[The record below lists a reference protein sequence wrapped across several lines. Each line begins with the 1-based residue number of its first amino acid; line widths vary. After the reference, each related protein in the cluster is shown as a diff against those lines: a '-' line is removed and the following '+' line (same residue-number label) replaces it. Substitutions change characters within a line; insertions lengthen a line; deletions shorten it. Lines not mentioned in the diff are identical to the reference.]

1 MGPLGILLTLLACQL
16 LFNLVSAWFR
26 SRRAPTADPRHPRMA
41 WLAAA
46 IVPAMLAVVVGGTL
60 TFAAPR
66 QDATDYP
73 TRPYLVAAFVGL
85 CALAMTLRLVAVREG
100 VRTDRERRQLAFLQ
114 WLLAGS
120 SPFWGA
126 PIANGR
132 MGPSGILL
140 TLFAGWLLVSV
151 VGSWTRGRQT
161 PTADPR
167 HPRVTWLV
175 AAIVPATL
183 AVVVAGVLTF
193 AAPREV
199 PGYDPTGFHL
209 LFAFVGLAALAHAL
223 RLGAIRQ
230 SLRTEQERDQLVL
243 LAWLLFGIGSCW
255 SIPLLG
261 S

>member
-1 MGPLGILLTLLACQL
+1 MGPLGILLTLLAGEL
-16 LFNLVSAWFR
+16 LFGLVGAWFH
-26 SRRAPTADPRHPRMA
+26 SRQAPTADPRQPRVA

-46 IVPAMLAVVVGGTL
+46 SVPAMLAVVVGGTL
-60 TFAAPR
+60 TFAEPR
-66 QDATDYP
+66 QDATHHP
-73 TRPYLVAAFVGL
+73 TRLYLVSAFVGL

-100 VRTDRERRQLAFLQ
+100 VRTERERRQLAFLQ

-126 PIANGR
+126 PIATGR

-140 TLFAGWLLVSV
+140 TLFAGWLLVSA

-167 HPRVTWLV
+167 HPRVAWLA
-175 AAIVPATL
+175 AAIAPAAL

-193 AAPREV
+193 AAPQERV
-199 PGYDPTGFHL
+199 GYDLTGFHL

-230 SLRTEQERDQLVL
+230 SQRTDQERDQLVL